1 MKNQIEYDMTTFQA
15 TIGSMSKLMGVDEHQ
30 ITKYCASH
38 KDDYDAEEFLGI
50 LGISEHDLLHFE
62 ILLTS
67 LHVTTDK
74 EDCSSVRKHG
84 LLNLQQA
91 IIKDTPLRAYI
102 RDFGVH
108 IEIEKKQI
116 QYQDKIFDISKKYN
130 GINEPIDW
138 IIYKL
143 YKDFQLNS
151 FFYSDNVLKY
161 GGGIRRRPE
170 FLYNLAEFLRMPNIE
185 YDWMND
191 ISCFVIKYKATLS
204 QFADWNFDIDK
215 DEINYLNE
223 NEINIR
229 KIKWLIN
236 QSLRRINNDLF
247 YNSIDDCYSY
257 LKNDAYVR
265 ASDISRIYTENEYLE
280 EYQIN
285 E

>member
-1 MKNQIEYDMTTFQA
+1 MGEQFIYDMTTHQD
-15 TIGSMSKLMGVDEHQ
+15 TIGSMSKLLGLDERQ

-38 KDDYDAEEFLGI
+38 KDDYDVEGFLSL
-50 LGISEHDLLHFE
+50 LGLSEDSLLDYE
-62 ILLTS
+62 ICLTS

-74 EDCSSVRKHG
+74 DNCSSVKRYG

-91 IIKDTPLRAYI
+91 LINDTPLRSYLE
-102 RDFGVH
+102 DFDVF
-108 IEIEKKQI
+108 IEIDKKQI
-116 QYQDKIFDISKKYN
+116 QFRDKVFDISKEYN
-130 GINEPIDW
+130 GIHEPIDW

-143 YKDFQLNS
+143 YRDFQLNS

-170 FLYNLAEFLRMPNIE
+170 FLYNLAEFLRHPNIE
-185 YDWMND
+185 YEWVKD
-191 ISCFVIKYKATLS
+191 ICCYVIKYKASLS
-204 QFADWNFDIDK
+204 QFADWTFDIDK
-215 DEINYLNE
+215 DEINYLDE

-236 QSLRRINNDLF
+236 QSLKRINNALF
-247 YNSIDDCYSY
+247 YNNLEDCYSY
-257 LKNDAYVR
+257 LKNEDYVR
-265 ASDISRIYTENEYLE
+265 VSDILRIYTENEYLE

>member
-1 MKNQIEYDMTTFQA
+1 MGEQIIYDMTTLQD
-15 TIGSMSKLMGVDEHQ
+15 TIGSMSKLLGVDERQ

-38 KDDYDAEEFLGI
+38 KDDYDAEGFLSL
-50 LGISEHDLLHFE
+50 LGLSEHSLLDFE
-62 ILLTS
+62 IYITS

-74 EDCSSVRKHG
+74 DNCSSLKKYG

-91 IIKDTPLRAYI
+91 IIKDTPLRAYL
-102 RDFGVH
+102 RNYGVR

-116 QYQDKIFDISKKYN
+116 QYQDKLFDISKDYN
-130 GINEPIDW
+130 GISEPIDW

-170 FLYNLAEFLRMPNIE
+170 FLYNLAEFLRVPNIE

-191 ISCFVIKYKATLS
+191 ISCYVIKYKATLS

-215 DEINYLNE
+215 NEINYLDE
-223 NEINIR
+223 SEINIR

-265 ASDISRIYTENEYLE
+265 VSDILRIYTENEYLE
-280 EYQIN
+280 EYRIN